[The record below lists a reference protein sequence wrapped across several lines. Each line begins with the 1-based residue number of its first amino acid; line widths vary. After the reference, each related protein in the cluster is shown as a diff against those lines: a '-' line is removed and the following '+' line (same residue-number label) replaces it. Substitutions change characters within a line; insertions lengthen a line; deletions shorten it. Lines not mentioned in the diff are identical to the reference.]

1 MSLRLLQGG
10 KHCDPRVVAAF
21 HEALQA
27 LRGLPILGS
36 VAGPGTGT
44 LVSLAIGAPV
54 PRDRPIDNPH
64 ITDVL
69 RTHDGEYSLF
79 IKCAWRIEGETEVL
93 CSSECDN
100 TAGGPMLTGLA
111 RLTGSVILEVQ
122 PLAGPAHDLA
132 LRFADGL
139 VLRVFCEQ
147 FGAEADDNYCLFM
160 PTTTFTVGPCGAL
173 ALAPRDRRG

>member
-1 MSLRLLQGG
+1 MSLPLLQGG
-10 KHCDPRVVAAF
+10 KHRDPCLVAAF

-36 VAGPGTGT
+36 VAGTGTGT

-54 PRDRPIDNPH
+54 LRDRPIENPH
-64 ITDVL
+64 IAEIL

-79 IKCAWRIEGETEVL
+79 IKCAWRIESETEVV

-100 TAGGPMLTGLA
+100 TAGPMLTGLA
-111 RLTGSVILEVQ
+111 CLTGSVILEVQ

-160 PTTTFTVGPCGAL
+160 PTITFTVGPCGAL
-173 ALAPRDRRG
+173 AMAPRDRRG